1 MIRLSICLTFF
12 LLLLNGV
19 SAADPIA
26 IAHRGLLRHAP
37 ENTLPAFAACLE
49 LRMGIEL
56 DIRTTSDGHLV
67 VIHDDNLQRTTN
79 SPSKS
84 IRNVT
89 LAEVKKL
96 DAGSW
101 FDVGYQKVTVPTL
114 EETFK
119 LIQNRKQG
127 PTIIALN
134 VKQISRD
141 GERKLVALMSKYD
154 MLGNSFAFDQSRDVS
169 ERLKQINPR
178 VRIGQNVNRSSF
190 MDRLEE
196 DFLDVF
202 LLTYTPTKEEVDR
215 LRQQHKQALYNYAG
229 TGENRRDPVAWRKT
243 QAAGVDGMLTDYPTL
258 SQQVWRANKSQPN
271 EKAEK

>member
-1 MIRLSICLTFF
+1 M
-12 LLLLNGV
+12 
-19 SAADPIA
+19 
-26 IAHRGLLRHAP
+26 
-37 ENTLPAFAACLE
+37 
-49 LRMGIEL
+49 
-56 DIRTTSDGHLV
+56 
-67 VIHDDNLQRTTN
+67 
-79 SPSKS
+79 
-84 IRNVT
+84 
-89 LAEVKKL
+89 AEVKKL

-154 MLGNSFAFDQSRDVS
+154 MLGNSFAFDQSREVS

-229 TGENRRDPVAWRKT
+229 TGENRRDPVAWRQT

-271 EKAEK
+271 ETAEK

>member
-1 MIRLSICLTFF
+1 MMRPTLCLTLL
-12 LLLLNGV
+12 LLLLNGAA
-19 SAADPIA
+19 AADPIA

-56 DIRTTSDGHLV
+56 DIRTTSDGYLV

-79 SPSKS
+79 GPNKS
-84 IRNVT
+84 VRDAT
-89 LAEVKKL
+89 LAEVKTL

-101 FDVGYQKVTVPTL
+101 FDVGYQEVKVPTL

-119 LIQNRKQG
+119 LIQKRKQG

-134 VKQISRD
+134 VKQITRD
-141 GERKLVALMSKYD
+141 GERKLVALMVKYD
-154 MLGNSFAFDQSRDVS
+154 MLDNSFAFDQSREVS
-169 ERLKQINPR
+169 ERLKKLNPR
-178 VRIGQNVNRSSF
+178 VRIGQNVNRASF
-190 MDRLEE
+190 TDRLEE

-202 LLTYTPTKEEVDR
+202 LLTSTPTKEDVDR
-215 LRQQHKQALYNYAG
+215 LHQHQKQALYNYAG
-229 TGENRRDPVAWRKT
+229 AGENRRNASAWRQT

-258 SQQVWRANKSQPN
+258 SQQVWRANKSEPDVTA
-271 EKAEK
+271 KR

>member
-1 MIRLSICLTFF
+1 MVRPTICMALFIS
-12 LLLLNGV
+12 LLHCV

-26 IAHRGLLRHAP
+26 IAHRGLLRHSP

-79 SPSKS
+79 GPNRS
-84 IRNVT
+84 IRDVT

-101 FDVGYQKVTVPTL
+101 FDVGYQEVKVPTL

-119 LIQNRKQG
+119 LIQKRKQG

-134 VKQISRD
+134 VKQITRA
-141 GERKLVALMSKYD
+141 GERKLVALMVKYD
-154 MLGNSFAFDQSRDVS
+154 MLDYSFAFDQSREVS
-169 ERLKQINPR
+169 ERLIQLNPR
-178 VRIGQNVNRSSF
+178 VRIGQNVNRASVIE
-190 MDRLEE
+190 RLEE

-202 LLTYTPTKEEVDR
+202 LLTYTPTREDVDR
-215 LRQQHKQALYNYAG
+215 LHQHHKQALYNYAG
-229 TGENRRDPVAWRKT
+229 AGENRRHPSAWQQT
-243 QAAGVDGMLTDYPTL
+243 QAAGADGMLTDYPIL
-258 SQQVWRANKSQPN
+258 SQQVWRANKSQP
-271 EKAEK
+271 EKTVEK

>member
-1 MIRLSICLTFF
+1 LAFV
-12 LLLLNGV
+12 LLLFNGV

-79 SPSKS
+79 GPNKS
-84 IRNVT
+84 IRDVT

-101 FDVGYQKVTVPTL
+101 FDVGYQEVKVPTL
-114 EETFK
+114 EETFE
-119 LIQNRKQG
+119 LIQKRKQG

-134 VKQISRD
+134 VKHITRD
-141 GERKLVALMSKYD
+141 GERKLVALLVKYN
-154 MLGNSFAFDQSRDVS
+154 MLDHSFAFDQSREVS

-178 VRIGQNVNRSSF
+178 VRIGQNVNRASVTE
-190 MDRLEE
+190 RLEE

-202 LLTYTPTKEEVDR
+202 LLTYTPTREDVDR
-215 LRQQHKQALYNYAG
+215 LHQHRKQTLYNYAG
-229 TGENRRDPVAWRKT
+229 SGENRRNPRAWQQT

-258 SQQVWRANKSQPN
+258 SQQVWRANKSQPD
-271 EKAEK
+271 ETAEK

>member
-1 MIRLSICLTFF
+1 MFRPTLGLAFF
-12 LLLLNGV
+12 LILLN
-19 SAADPIA
+19 SAFAADPIA

-79 SPSKS
+79 GPNKS
-84 IRNVT
+84 IRDVT

-101 FDVGYQKVTVPTL
+101 FDVGYQAVQVPTL

-119 LIQNRKQG
+119 LIQKRKQG

-134 VKQISRD
+134 IKQITRD
-141 GERKLVALMSKYD
+141 GERKLVALMVKYD
-154 MLGNSFAFDQSRDVS
+154 MLDNSFAFDQSREVS
-169 ERLKQINPR
+169 ERLKQLNPR
-178 VRIGQNVNRSSF
+178 VRIGQNVNRASVTE
-190 MDRLEE
+190 RLEE

-202 LLTYTPTKEEVDR
+202 LLTYTPTREDVDR
-215 LRQQHKQALYNYAG
+215 LHQHHKQALYNYAG
-229 TGENRRDPVAWRKT
+229 AGENRRNPSAWQQT

-258 SQQVWRANKSQPN
+258 SQQVWRANKSQPDETT
-271 EKAEK
+271 EK

>member
-154 MLGNSFAFDQSRDVS
+154 MLGNSFAFDQSREVS

-202 LLTYTPTKEEVDR
+202 LLTYTPTKEDVDR
-215 LRQQHKQALYNYAG
+215 LHQQHKQALYNYAG
-229 TGENRRDPVAWRKT
+229 TGENRRDPVAWRQT